1 MPRYVREIGTHLSW
15 TSAAGN
21 AAGLITSM
29 SIYTVS
35 SSEPTSLPRQ
45 EEKATLQCKYIVIY
59 LNPFIIKIL
68 LNG

>member
-15 TSAAGN
+15 TSAGN
-21 AAGLITSM
+21 AGGLITSM

-45 EEKATLQCKYIVIY
+45 EEKVTLQCKYIVIY